1 MQVKVK
7 IAGFRDLPK
16 PLAINIQL
24 NEEER
29 KVVDVVIKEV
39 FKRLNITIEEDE
51 VLIICNDKM
60 LYLDDEIPTSCEE
73 IELYPLARGGST
85 FM

>member
-7 IAGFRDLPK
+7 IAGFRGFPK

-39 FKRLNITIEEDE
+39 FKRLNITVEEDE

>member
-7 IAGFRDLPK
+7 IAGFRGLPK

>member
-7 IAGFRDLPK
+7 IAGFRGLPK

-39 FKRLNITIEEDE
+39 FKRLNITVEEDE

-85 FM
+85 LM